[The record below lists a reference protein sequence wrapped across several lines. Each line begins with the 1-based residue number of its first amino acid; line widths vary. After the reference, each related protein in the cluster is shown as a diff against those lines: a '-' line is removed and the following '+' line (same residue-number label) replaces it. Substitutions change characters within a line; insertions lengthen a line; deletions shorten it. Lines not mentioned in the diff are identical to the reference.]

1 MALIFTLSA
10 QPDFAFI
17 PDSWQSEALS
27 LAAHALEY
35 GALAGLLWLAASKT
49 PASARRPSAWAF
61 VLTLLYALSDE
72 LHQSFVPGRVPDG
85 RDVLMDV
92 AAAGAVLWLVRRR
105 RQRRPDSA

>member
-1 MALIFTLSA
+1 MAVIFFLSA
-10 QPDFAFI
+10 QPDFTFI
-17 PDSWQSEALS
+17 PDRWQTEAVS

-35 GALAGLLWLAASKT
+35 GLLAGLLALAARKT
-49 PASARRPSAWAF
+49 PASARHPYAWAF

-92 AAAGAVLWLVRRR
+92 LSAGAVLWLLRRR
-105 RQRRPDSA
+105 LARA